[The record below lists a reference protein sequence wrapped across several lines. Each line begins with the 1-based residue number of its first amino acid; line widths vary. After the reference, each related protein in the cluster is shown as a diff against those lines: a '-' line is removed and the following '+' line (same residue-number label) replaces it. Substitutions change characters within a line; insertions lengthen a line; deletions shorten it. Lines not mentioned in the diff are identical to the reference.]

1 MIVEALADDGPT
13 VTRGAAE
20 RLALTARE
28 AVTDGAAIDAVR
40 AMLEEMLT

>member
-13 VTRGAAE
+13 VTRGVAK
-20 RLALTARE
+20 RLVQTARG
-28 AVTDGAAIDAVR
+28 AATDEAAIDAVR